1 MIRLQL
7 NQFAPMRVAWNF
19 MEILRKLNFDR
30 WRCRSW
36 TAFSSQ
42 MPFAPGISGKFCC
55 ATPQRIKLRDSC
67 CRSRWLYE
75 DIYIYIL
82 IHTHTCRT
90 DPYRAIPYNW
100 IALRCTALQCNTLH
114 CILCVNA
121 CKNEQIKPRAAQ
133 AFMLLSSALV
143 EYAEP
148 AFDSA
153 KIHHG
158 TLGLEFATCT
168 QDAVGCKFGSPG
180 AG

>member
-55 ATPQRIKLRDSC
+55 ATPRRIKLRDSC

-75 DIYIYIL
+75 DIYSYSYIL
-82 IHTHTCRT
+82 IHAVPIRTVPYHT
-90 DPYRAIPYNW
+90 IE
-100 IALRCTALQCNTLH
+100 LH
-114 CILCVNA
+114 CVALHYNAIHYIAYCKCLQKRTNKTASSSGLHAFELCPCGV
-121 CKNEQIKPRAAQ
+121 CRA
-133 AFMLLSSALV
+133 
-143 EYAEP
+143 
-148 AFDSA
+148 
-153 KIHHG
+153 
-158 TLGLEFATCT
+158 GL
-168 QDAVGCKFGSPG
+168 
-180 AG
+180 

>member
-55 ATPQRIKLRDSC
+55 ATPRRIKLRDSC

-75 DIYIYIL
+75 DIYIYIQ
-82 IHTHTCRT
+82 THTYSYM
-90 DPYRAIPYNW
+90 PYRSVPCHTIQLNC
-100 IALRCTALQCNTLH
+100 IALHCTTMQYITLH
-114 CILCVNA
+114 IVNA

-168 QDAVGCKFGSPG
+168 QDAAGCKFGSPG